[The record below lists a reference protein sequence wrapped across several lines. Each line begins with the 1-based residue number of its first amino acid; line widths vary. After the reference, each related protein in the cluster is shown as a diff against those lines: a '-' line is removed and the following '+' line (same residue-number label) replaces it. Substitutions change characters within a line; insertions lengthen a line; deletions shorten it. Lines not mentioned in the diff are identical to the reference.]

1 MVDRTDAAPA
11 DMGFDQDKL
20 DAMVA
25 SIEEDIDRG
34 VSDGSI
40 LLLARKGRIVLHK
53 AIGFACRATNRRA
66 RVDDVLP
73 VMSLTK
79 QLTAAA
85 VFRFIDRGQIGL
97 TTRIAEIVPEFAQHG
112 KGGVTILDAL
122 SHQAGLPMQHPVEHW
137 RDGNESYVA
146 RICAMEPEH
155 PPAGVV
161 NYHAGAAHAILGE
174 VIRRVDTHGRSLTQ
188 ILADEVFTPTGMADT
203 ALTLVGRDDLAR
215 RLAPIRMLLD
225 SEGTIPQRDIEQIAQ
240 IAATTEFLAGG
251 ASSTAYDIFRF
262 ADMLRR
268 HGCIDGRQVLSPA
281 IVAAAMTIH
290 TGDKVSGLYKEA
302 VEGKGEKPF
311 PANIGLSFYVR
322 GEGVFLAGMGSLGS
336 PRTFGGSGFGGQ
348 LFWVDPERDITFV
361 HLVVGYPQLY
371 VSRKRSQRLS
381 DQVISAVTAEAVH

>member
-1 MVDRTDAAPA
+1 MVGITDAAPA
-11 DMGFDQDKL
+11 AMGFDEEKL
-20 DAMVA
+20 DLLVK
-25 SIEEDIDRG
+25 SIEQEVDKG
-34 VSDGSI
+34 TSDGSI
-40 LLLARKGRIVLHK
+40 LLLARKGKIVMHK
-53 AIGFACRATNRRA
+53 AIGFACRKTGRA
-66 RVDDVLP
+66 AKVDDVLP

-85 VFRFIDRGQIGL
+85 VFRFIDRGQFGL
-97 TTRIAEIVPEFAQHG
+97 TTRIAEVVPEFAQHG
-112 KGGVTILDAL
+112 KGSVTILDAL
-122 SHQAGLPMQHPVEHW
+122 SHQAGLPMQHPVEDW
-137 RDGNESYVA
+137 RDGNERYVA
-146 RICAMEPEH
+146 KICAMHPEH
-155 PPAGVV
+155 PPEGVV

-174 VIRRVDTHGRSLTQ
+174 VMRRSDIQQRSLTQ
-188 ILADEVFTPTGMADT
+188 ILNDEIFVPTGMSST
-203 ALTLVGRDDLAR
+203 ALTLNGRGDLAQ
-215 RLAPIRMLLD
+215 RLAPINMLLD
-225 SEGTIPQRDIEQIAQ
+225 SEGTIPQRDIEQIAK

-262 ADMLRR
+262 AEMFRLG
-268 HGCIDGRQVLSPA
+268 GCIDGRQVLSPA

-290 TGDKVSGLYKEA
+290 TGDKVSGLYKDA

-322 GEGVFLAGMGSLGS
+322 GTGVFLAGMGSLSS

-381 DQVISAVTAEAVH
+381 DQVLSAVTGAALH